1 MLCTTDKPDFKF
13 SVYLEHMFWTVR
25 PSMVPN
31 TSGKSEDETR
41 LARKLRKWTAR
52 LQKLHGAKVVAS
64 TRHFSSYNASLHR
77 CATLPQKVRIPK
89 DQQTFKTC
97 RYWIANHEFC
107 SLFSFSIVLHLSHLF
122 AISLRHVLLQTQMPS
137 TSTWLS
143 SSSVIPPASAQEAKA
158 GKGMFPV

>member
-1 MLCTTDKPDFKF
+1 MSDSLLALLGYFVTLSSLSCAVEQHPKKFRLVGAVSPRPKLVETDALHDKPDFKF

-31 TSGKSEDETR
+31 TSRKSEDETR

-89 DQQTFKTC
+89 DQQTFTD
-97 RYWIANHEFC
+97 
-107 SLFSFSIVLHLSHLF
+107 
-122 AISLRHVLLQTQMPS
+122 LQILDS
-137 TSTWLS
+137 KS
-143 SSSVIPPASAQEAKA
+143 
-158 GKGMFPV
+158 